1 MMEGPKILV
10 TDLARKKVVNKNYE
24 GKVEVDIG
32 FNEGNQM
39 YSLAMCR
46 VLVEKLA
53 RKEIKLEKYI
63 REMNN
68 ITMRKRRR
76 KLEEKMISKSYSKFK
91 EIEEIGNERS
101 GLENVNAVEWE
112 SVDVGDYKC

>member
-1 MMEGPKILV
+1 M
-10 TDLARKKVVNKNYE
+10 
-24 GKVEVDIG
+24 
-32 FNEGNQM
+32 
-39 YSLAMCR
+39 
-46 VLVEKLA
+46 LVEKLA